1 MVASNKG
8 KKKTNLLTLTT
19 IKGIMPGQ
27 QPETD
32 KEQLKVKD
40 EDDIETPADF
50 VTLGKYSPCSSHG
63 FRLRLSERNVH
74 YR

>member
-1 MVASNKG
+1 
-8 KKKTNLLTLTT
+8 
-19 IKGIMPGQ
+19 MPGQ

-50 VTLGKYSPCSSHG
+50 VTLGKYSPCSSHDI
-63 FRLRLSERNVH
+63 RLRVSERNVH